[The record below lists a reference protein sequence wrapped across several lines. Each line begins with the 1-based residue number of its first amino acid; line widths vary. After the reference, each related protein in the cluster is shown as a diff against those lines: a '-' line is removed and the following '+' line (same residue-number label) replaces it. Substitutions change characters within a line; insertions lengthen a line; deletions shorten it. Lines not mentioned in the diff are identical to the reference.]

1 MVRFLISIAFWGVA
15 FIRGRHL
22 LDSAAYFDLSVK
34 KCGNYLEASSHSQM
48 FFKIGV
54 FKIGLPPPKKKVCYL
69 LVIER
74 PFKIMKNAFYFVLK
88 ALFILKGFKFLS
100 RLFGHVGK
108 ATWLQT

>member
-22 LDSAAYFDLSVK
+22 LDNAAYFDLSVK

-54 FKIGLPPPKKKVCYL
+54 FKVGLPHQKKIVLFACDWKPFQNDEKCILFRPKSSFHSEG
-69 LVIER
+69 I
-74 PFKIMKNAFYFVLK
+74 
-88 ALFILKGFKFLS
+88 
-100 RLFGHVGK
+100 
-108 ATWLQT
+108 